1 MGIEHIPE
9 LVEWSI
15 ENLRKDKLGPAI
27 DEGQVKIFVGDG
39 RMGMLTAW
47 SEKGCNSPVVVKG
60 SPEDGPFDVIHVGA
74 AAPTMPAALVEQL
87 TRPGRMFIPVG
98 TYAQRIF
105 QVDKD
110 ENGKVTE
117 TPLFD
122 VTVLLPCLLLSIEW
136 IADTSCSMS
145 L

>member
-15 ENLRKDKLGPAI
+15 QNLRKNKLGPAI
-27 DEGQVKIFVGDG
+27 DEGQIKIFVGDG
-39 RMGMLTAW
+39 RMGMLTKW
-47 SEKGCNSPVVVKG
+47 SEKECNSPVVVIG
-60 SPEDGPFDVIHVGA
+60 SPEDGPFDAVHVGA

-87 TRPGRMFIPVG
+87 ARPGRMFIPVG

-122 VTVLLPCLLLSIEW
+122 VTVLLPYLLLSTVW
-136 IADTSCSMS
+136 VANTSCSMS
-145 L
+145 F